1 MKLTFG
7 TARYETA
14 HRVAILDE
22 NGRPVQVIG
31 PRFLDREPARQ
42 MAELLNNREMLWKA
56 GRLVWN
62 AALYVIVVAGL
73 LAPWIAA

>member
-7 TARYETA
+7 TARYETS

-22 NGRPVQVIG
+22 DGKPVQVIG
-31 PRFLDREPARQ
+31 PRFLDHEPAEQ
-42 MAELLNNREMLWKA
+42 MAELLNHGKMLWV
-56 GRLVWN
+56 GMRLVWN

-73 LAPWIAA
+73 LAPWIVA